1 MEEDNDN
8 KQLISLMSESG
19 REIQENNQQIKLISV
34 KATPK
39 KENKSPKKNE
49 ESKNKE
55 REIKIGNYLIKKT
68 LGKGTFGKVKL
79 GIFLPKNRKVAI
91 KILEKKRIKDE
102 DDKIRLK
109 REFEMLSQFSH
120 PNVITVSEIFE
131 SDDAYFTIMEYCD
144 GGELFNY
151 IVINKYLSE
160 EKSSFFFYQ
169 LINGLE
175 YIHSLG
181 IVHRDL
187 KPENL
192 LLTHDH
198 ILKIIDFGLSNYFQK
213 DQLELLETP
222 CGSPCYASPEML
234 SGQSY
239 NGFKID
245 IWASG
250 IILFAMLCGF
260 LPFDHKDNDKL
271 FLKILECKIQYPKN
285 LSKMAKDLLKKILV
299 PDPNKRITI
308 PEIKK
313 HPFYLKGK
321 EIFESNF
328 TIYQVS
334 QDESSD
340 SNDSSSSIE
349 YNTLDNNY
357 ILYEKN
363 YKSEIMLNRFKD
375 LYFKNMNFRRKRYN
389 TLEFNRFISDVTIKK
404 LIDLD
409 KEVKKIKKRIKKE
422 KEKREKEKE
431 KKICEKKKY
440 NEKND
445 SSDKDIYLKYNHSF
459 EFQINDICIF
469 CENLINKYKKE
480 EINKI
485 NKKLDDDKDK
495 NQNNNKNKK
504 DMDLN
509 QSNKKKVNNKKNKS
523 INKNEDNNNTNL
535 KNIIEKIKVPKDIN
549 GEKEKGT
556 TIRNILHPD
565 KKSNKKEQQ
574 NINNINNIIQN
585 NININSQNK
594 KLLNKS
600 QNNNYIISNI
610 KNNIKVNIKKRTPI
624 KINKLF
630 INNRQI
636 PKINKLPTNARLK
649 KNTRKMKST
658 SSNNS
663 RTKNFNNILNIINH
677 KSLKPNANINR
688 QNIVHHHTTNITNMT
703 QKNYFSNVIINNF
716 KSREEHKNYSTSQS
730 KSKAFNIS
738 EIKNEKNLINDYLKK
753 NNIQELDLSKI
764 NNSKKLQFK
773 NNLQKLILKE
783 EILMKNNSK
792 NTSKNNSKNKNVIEV
807 TPSTIGEGSG
817 ARENSTIR
825 NKLSANRTTETES
838 RTIPNTYD
846 RKIRYFKTKMKKI
859 NNYILN
865 NNMKNI
871 NKKCNNTENTFGK
884 SLMNMNNLDYM
895 NFSKKDKFVNSY
907 VNTNNNSI
915 ESKDLT
921 QTILYKKKKKF
932 EKLLT
937 TNINLN
943 LNLDKKY
950 KNKINTSSVENNSSN
965 RSYNYN
971 NVSNFD
977 ISKIG
982 NISNLLFN
990 NNNTA
995 YKKIENI
1002 KKNNLYTKLNHRK
1015 CPKLNLKELFGID
1028 NIIKKDTNFLS
1039 ANYQKQI
1046 QSQRNKPAVINNINN
1061 NIQKNNDMYQYLN
1074 SVRNPE
1080 NKITN
1085 NSYNIGNNSRIIGKN
1100 ITCTN
1105 TPFCINHLSNIC
1117 KFKTIQSNM
1126 KTNKDLNNTQNN
1138 NNHICTNINNIENI
1152 NNEHIKMN
1160 LILEKN
1166 KTSISSKRTIGNHRN
1181 SNNHSN
1187 IMNKHI
1193 YYKNKFNSNIYHDK
1207 YMESKKLFLSLRK
1220 RINFKSNLMNNTNG
1234 NIYLEKKMQNK
1245 TQNNSRKNKEKDNNK
1260 KGKNTNSLI
1269 IKILK
1274 SKRTNSNTFNYNIKK
1289 NNLNE
1294 ISANNNKQ
1302 NIKSKMNEY
1311 SFRYEKKNHKKIKSM
1326 KCTLINQKY
1335 KPNQNGLNS
1344 NNIKNLN
1351 IEINNASD
1359 VGLYICNTQGNSN
1372 TINYINILDNNNNK
1386 YNTIETNSSRFIPQY
1401 QNSKINIQSNKII
1414 KK

>member
-1 MEEDNDN
+1 MEKENN
-8 KQLISLMSESG
+8 NNPFISLMSESR
-19 REIQENNQQIKLISV
+19 REIQENNQHIDSISI

-39 KENKSPKKNE
+39 KTNKSPKRNE
-49 ESKNKE
+49 ESKGKE

-79 GIFLPKNRKVAI
+79 GIYLPKNKKVAV
-91 KILEKKRIKDE
+91 KILEKKRLKDE
-102 DDKIRLK
+102 DDSIRLK

-160 EKSSFFFYQ
+160 DKSSFFFYQ

-198 ILKIIDFGLSNYFQK
+198 ILKIIDFGLSNYFKK

-271 FLKILECKIQYPKN
+271 FMKILECKIHYPKN

-299 PDPNKRITI
+299 PDPSKRITI

-340 SNDSSSSIE
+340 LSDSSSIE

-357 ILYEKN
+357 ILCEKN
-363 YKSEIMLNRFKD
+363 FKSEIMLNKFKD
-375 LYFKNMNFRRKRYN
+375 LYFRNKNFRMKRYN
-389 TLEFNRFISDVTIKK
+389 TLEFNRILTDVTIRK
-404 LIDLD
+404 LVDLD
-409 KEVKKIKKRIKKE
+409 KEIKKIKKKL
-422 KEKREKEKE
+422 KREKEKE
-431 KKICEKKKY
+431 KKIKDKKKY

-445 SSDKDIYLKYNHSF
+445 SSKKDTYLKYNHSY
-459 EFQINDICIF
+459 EFQINDISFF
-469 CENLINKYKKE
+469 CENLINNYKKE
-480 EINKI
+480 EKNKI
-485 NKKLDDDKDK
+485 NKKLDDDK
-495 NQNNNKNKK
+495 NNNKNKK
-504 DMDLN
+504 NIDLN
-509 QSNKKKVNNKKNKS
+509 LNNKLKQKSNNNKNKS
-523 INKNEDNNNTNL
+523 INKNEDSNNKNANL
-535 KNIIEKIKVPKDIN
+535 KNIIEKIKIPKDFYW
-549 GEKEKGT
+549 EKEKG
-556 TIRNILHPD
+556 INLRNINHPD
-565 KKSNKKEQQ
+565 KKNNKKEQQ
-574 NINNINNIIQN
+574 IVNNIIQRN
-585 NININSQNK
+585 VNANSQNK
-594 KLLNKS
+594 KLLNKT

-630 INNRQI
+630 INKHQI
-636 PKINKLPTNARLK
+636 TKINKLPTNRRLK
-649 KNTRKMKST
+649 KNSRKMKST

-663 RTKNFNNILNIINH
+663 RTKNFKNILNIIKH
-677 KSLKPNANINR
+677 KSLKPNINIINR

-738 EIKNEKNLINDYLKK
+738 EKKNEKNLINDYLQK
-753 NNIQELDLSKI
+753 NTLQGLDLNKM
-764 NNSKKLQFK
+764 NNSKNLKFK

-783 EILMKNNSK
+783 EFLMKNISK
-792 NTSKNNSKNKNVIEV
+792 DNSKNNSKNKNVGEM
-807 TPSTIGEGSG
+807 TSNTIGEGSSV
-817 ARENSTIR
+817 RENSIIR
-825 NKLSANRTTETES
+825 NKLSANKTTGIES
-838 RTIPNTYD
+838 KTIPNTND

-859 NNYILN
+859 NKYILN
-865 NNMKNI
+865 NNTKNI
-871 NKKCNNTENTFGK
+871 NKKSNNTINTFGK
-884 SLMNMNNLDYM
+884 SLMNMNNLDYL
-895 NFSKKDKFVNSY
+895 NYSKKDKFVSSY
-907 VNTNNNSI
+907 ININNNNNNV

-921 QTILYKKKKKF
+921 QTTLYKKKKNF
-932 EKLLT
+932 EKILT
-937 TNINLN
+937 TNVNLN

-971 NVSNFD
+971 NISNFD

-1002 KKNNLYTKLNHRK
+1002 KKNSIYSKINHRK

-1028 NIIKKDTNFLS
+1028 NVNKKENNSLS
-1039 ANYQKQI
+1039 INYQKQI
-1046 QSQRNKPAVINNINN
+1046 QSQRNKPTTMNNINN
-1061 NIQKNNDMYQYLN
+1061 NIHKNIDIYHYLN
-1074 SVRNPE
+1074 SFRNTE
-1080 NKITN
+1080 IKNTN
-1085 NSYNIGNNSRIIGKN
+1085 NSYNMGNNNRLIGTN

-1105 TPFCINHLSNIC
+1105 APFYINHISNIS
-1117 KFKTIQSNM
+1117 KFKTIQNNT
-1126 KTNKDLNNTQNN
+1126 KTSKDLNNTHNK
-1138 NNHICTNINNIENI
+1138 NNHIYTNINNIENM
-1152 NNEHIKMN
+1152 NNDNKKMN
-1160 LILEKN
+1160 SILEKN
-1166 KTSISSKRTIGNHRN
+1166 KTAIISKQTIGNHRN
-1181 SNNHSN
+1181 SNNNYN
-1187 IMNKHI
+1187 ITKRNL
-1193 YYKNKFNSNIYHDK
+1193 YFKNKLNLNIYHDK

-1234 NIYLEKKMQNK
+1234 NIYQERKIQNK
-1245 TQNNSRKNKEKDNNK
+1245 TQNNSRKKKEKDNSK
-1260 KGKNTNSLI
+1260 KGKSKNNNSLI

-1274 SKRTNSNTFNYNIKK
+1274 SKQTNSNSYNFNIKK

-1294 ISANNNKQ
+1294 ISTNNNK
-1302 NIKSKMNEY
+1302 IKSKQNEY
-1311 SFRYEKKNHKKIKSM
+1311 SFRNEKKNHKKIRSM
-1326 KCTLINQKY
+1326 KCYLINQKN
-1335 KPNQNGLNS
+1335 KTNQNKINN

-1359 VGLYICNTQGNSN
+1359 VGLYIYNTHGNSN
-1372 TINYINILDNNNNK
+1372 TINYINILDNNK
-1386 YNTIETNSSRFIPQY
+1386 YNTIETNNNRFIPQY
-1401 QNSKINIQSNKII
+1401 QNSNINIQNNKII

>member
-1 MEEDNDN
+1 MEEDNN
-8 KQLISLMSESG
+8 KPLISLMSGSR
-19 REIQENNQQIKLISV
+19 REMQENNQPTKSTSI
-34 KATPK
+34 KATPTK
-39 KENKSPKKNE
+39 TNKSPKKNE

-79 GIFLPKNRKVAI
+79 GIFLPKNKKVAV
-91 KILEKKRIKDE
+91 KILEKKRLKDE
-102 DDKIRLK
+102 DDLIRLK

-131 SDDAYFTIMEYCD
+131 STEAYFTIMEYCD

-198 ILKIIDFGLSNYFQK
+198 ILKIIDFGLSNYFKK

-222 CGSPCYASPEML
+222 CGSPCSASPEML
-234 SGQSY
+234 SGESY

-271 FLKILECKIQYPKN
+271 FLKILECKIQYPKS

-299 PDPNKRITI
+299 PDPNKRISI

-334 QDESSD
+334 RDVSTD
-340 SNDSSSSIE
+340 SNESSSSIE

-357 ILYEKN
+357 ILCEKN

-409 KEVKKIKKRIKKE
+409 KKIKKIKKKLQ
-422 KEKREKEKE
+422 KE
-431 KKICEKKKY
+431 KKISYKKEY

-445 SSDKDIYLKYNHSF
+445 SSQKDTYLKYNHSS
-459 EFQINDICIF
+459 EYQINDISFF
-469 CENLINKYKKE
+469 CENLINNYKKE
-480 EINKI
+480 EKNKI
-485 NKKLDDDKDK
+485 NTKLDDDK
-495 NQNNNKNKK
+495 NNNKTKK
-504 DMDLN
+504 DIEIN
-509 QSNKKKVNNKKNKS
+509 KSNKLKQKLNNKKNKN
-523 INKNEDNNNTNL
+523 INKNEDNNNKNTYI
-535 KNIIEKIKVPKDIN
+535 KNIIDKIKVPKDISE
-549 GEKEKGT
+549 EKEKGT
-556 TIRNILHPD
+556 NLRNAFHPD
-565 KKSNKKEQQ
+565 KKNNKKEQH
-574 NINNINNIIQN
+574 NYNKYNIIQQN
-585 NININSQNK
+585 NTNVNSQNT

-630 INNRQI
+630 INKHQI
-636 PKINKLPTNARLK
+636 PKINKLPTNTKLK
-649 KNTRKMKST
+649 KINRKMKST

-663 RTKNFNNILNIINH
+663 RTKNFKNILNVI
-677 KSLKPNANINR
+677 KQQSLKPNINVINR

-703 QKNYFSNVIINNF
+703 QKNYFSNVIINNY

-738 EIKNEKNLINDYLKK
+738 EINNEKYLINDYLQK
-753 NNIQELDLSKI
+753 NNKQGLDSTKMNI
-764 NNSKKLQFK
+764 SNNLKFK

-792 NTSKNNSKNKNVIEV
+792 NSSKNKNLAEATSNTV
-807 TPSTIGEGSG
+807 GESSG
-817 ARENSTIR
+817 TRENSTIR
-825 NKLSANRTTETES
+825 NKLSANKKTEAES
-838 RTIPNTYD
+838 RTIPNTND
-846 RKIRYFKTKMKKI
+846 RRRRYFKTKMKKI

-865 NNMKNI
+865 NNMKNM
-871 NKKCNNTENTFGK
+871 NKKSINTENTFGQ

-895 NFSKKDKFVNSY
+895 NNSKKDKFVNSY
-907 VNTNNNSI
+907 VNTINNRV
-915 ESKDLT
+915 ESREQT
-921 QTILYKKKKKF
+921 QTTLYKKKKKY
-932 EKLLT
+932 EKLLS

-950 KNKINTSSVENNSSN
+950 KNKINNSSVENNSSN

-971 NVSNFD
+971 NISNFD
-977 ISKIG
+977 ISKMG
-982 NISNLLFN
+982 NLSNLLFN
-990 NNNTA
+990 CNNTA
-995 YKKIENI
+995 FKKIENI
-1002 KKNNLYTKLNHRK
+1002 KKNNLYSKLSHRK

-1028 NIIKKDTNFLS
+1028 NIFKKDNNSLS
-1039 ANYQKQI
+1039 INYQKQI
-1046 QSQRNKPAVINNINN
+1046 QSQRNKPTVMNNINN
-1061 NIQKNNDMYQYLN
+1061 NIHQNFDGYHYLN
-1074 SVRNPE
+1074 SVRNTDCK
-1080 NKITN
+1080 NTN
-1085 NSYNIGNNSRIIGKN
+1085 NSYNIGNNSRLIGSN
-1100 ITCTN
+1100 ISCTN
-1105 TPFCINHLSNIC
+1105 TPFYINHLSNIS
-1117 KFKTIQSNM
+1117 KFKTIQNNM
-1126 KTNKDLNNTQNN
+1126 RTNKDLNNTIQNN
-1138 NNHICTNINNIENI
+1138 NNHIYTSINNIENI
-1152 NNEHIKMN
+1152 NDNIKMN
-1160 LILEKN
+1160 SILEKN
-1166 KTSISSKRTIGNHRN
+1166 KTAISSKQTIGSHRN
-1181 SNNHSN
+1181 SNNNYN
-1187 IMNKHI
+1187 IMNK
-1193 YYKNKFNSNIYHDK
+1193 YLYQKNRLNLNAYNDK
-1207 YMESKKLFLSLRK
+1207 YIESKKLFLSLRK

-1234 NIYLEKKMQNK
+1234 NIYLEKKVQNK
-1245 TQNNSRKNKEKDNNK
+1245 TQNNSRKNKEKDNSK
-1260 KGKNTNSLI
+1260 KGKSKNNNSLI

-1274 SKRTNSNTFNYNIKK
+1274 SKQANNNTYNYNIKK

-1294 ISANNNKQ
+1294 VSTYNNK
-1302 NIKSKMNEY
+1302 IKSKINEY
-1311 SFRYEKKNHKKIKSM
+1311 SFRNEKKNHKKIKSM
-1326 KCTLINQKY
+1326 KCTIISQKS
-1335 KPNQNGLNS
+1335 KVNPNRLNS

-1372 TINYINILDNNNNK
+1372 TINYINILDNNK
-1386 YNTIETNSSRFIPQY
+1386 YNTIETNSNRFIPQY
-1401 QNSKINIQSNKII
+1401 QFSNINNQNNKII